1 MTTVE
6 AIRGGQSWAL
16 GPSSPPASWFV
27 KVTPFLRETEG
38 WMIRVLVVDDHSF
51 FRQTMVEVLNVDD
64 DLHVVG
70 ECSDGTDVAA
80 AVAELRPD
88 VVLMD
93 VRMQKMS
100 GLEAARVLQSQG
112 AGVRVLMLSSDSAPS
127 TLAEARSSGA
137 AGFLVKGLNPALVA
151 QAVRRVAAGGSVWP
165 DEPS

>member
-1 MTTVE
+1 
-6 AIRGGQSWAL
+6 
-16 GPSSPPASWFV
+16 
-27 KVTPFLRETEG
+27 
-38 WMIRVLVVDDHSF
+38 MIRVLVVDDHSF

-127 TLAEARSSGA
+127 TLAEARKIGRA
-137 AGFLVKGLNPALVA
+137 HV
-151 QAVRRVAAGGSVWP
+151 
-165 DEPS
+165 